1 MVDRIRHGVLTPN
14 VVKFVSAGPSKITTV
29 RVLNVTGT
37 ERIYVRADETDPAA
51 PWDGCEVIPPAVG
64 WVTLRVDSS
73 GNNPGVRMVSPGSPE
88 YCVKFS

>member
-1 MVDRIRHGVLTPN
+1 MVDRIRHGTLAPN
-14 VVKFVSAGPSKITTV
+14 VVTFVSAGTSKMTSV

-37 ERIYVRADETDPAA
+37 ARIYVRADEVDPVA

-64 WVTLRVDSS
+64 WVTLRVDTS
-73 GNNPGVRMVSPGSPE
+73 GSNPGVRMVSPGSPE